1 MKKLSVIVLSM
12 LLVLS
17 IGQAAFANN
26 YVGLLVGM
34 SFPEGAPNPSF
45 VVGAKALYDI
55 SDRFSINAK
64 AIGEKDFKDPA
75 SSFNLKAQADLRFK
89 IVDIIIVN
97 AGVLLGANA
106 AYDFGGSPFALDL
119 AAGIYANLDLFRTI
133 HVYADAKISLL
144 RFTPGFA
151 WLLSSKDENN
161 DGIPDVSPEFSASL
175 GLIYDITPLVSVN
188 FDISFIQPTIAISL
202 GAGLSF

>member
-106 AYDFGGSPFALDL
+106 AYDFGGTSPFVLDL

-151 WLLSSKDENN
+151 WLLSSD
-161 DGIPDVSPEFSASL
+161 PDVNPEFSASL